1 MKPKQISKL
10 NMQNAVFSVLDNHKE
25 IWRGVFQL
33 KSIFQKYS
41 DNLNRLAAF
50 KTSQEKDLQPLFDS
64 VFEKRELLITT
75 VSPVKN
81 ILLVYAN
88 DIQKKELIKKL
99 KHSISEISKSNDF
112 DLIENCKIINKAA
125 KKLYKKSVAETENP
139 ENNSVSIIEY
149 GLNEKMIIDLKVAN
163 KEFIRSLLALHEAI
177 ENKDLMTREI
187 SSTLKKNDKML
198 KNKLDLLLTIFETSN
213 PDFYKTYMEA
223 RVIHKPEIVK
233 IKKIKDKKEEKE
245 ELPENAENTEN

>member
-1 MKPKQISKL
+1 
-10 NMQNAVFSVLDNHKE
+10 
-25 IWRGVFQL
+25 
-33 KSIFQKYS
+33 
-41 DNLNRLAAF
+41 
-50 KTSQEKDLQPLFDS
+50 
-64 VFEKRELLITT
+64 
-75 VSPVKN
+75 
-81 ILLVYAN
+81 
-88 DIQKKELIKKL
+88 
-99 KHSISEISKSNDF
+99 
-112 DLIENCKIINKAA
+112 
-125 KKLYKKSVAETENP
+125 
-139 ENNSVSIIEY
+139 
-149 GLNEKMIIDLKVAN
+149 MIIDLKVAN

-245 ELPENAENTEN
+245 ELHENAGNTEN